1 LFTIYY
7 VKEGK
12 DMKKTILFLLLF
24 ALVSTCCV
32 TNAMAVPKI
41 TEIQGGY
48 GVSATV
54 ENASGRNWMISLQ
67 GSQIFLGMIT
77 TGNITSDYATIRTP
91 IFPPALGIGK
101 INIKVTIYWIIIP
114 VAVEERTAFMLGP
127 FVLHVQ

>member
-1 LFTIYY
+1 L
-7 VKEGK
+7 KEGK
-12 DMKKTILFLLLF
+12 NMKKTILFLSLF
-24 ALVSTCCV
+24 LLVSTCCV
-32 TNAMAVPKI
+32 TNAMAKPKI
-41 TEIQGGY
+41 TGVQGGY

-77 TGNITSDYATIRTP
+77 TGNITNDYATIRTP

-114 VAVEERTAFMLGP
+114 VAIEERSAFMLGP
-127 FVLHVQ
+127 FVLFIQ